1 VAHPDAELHHERPV
15 EAEARADR
23 GDVLGGRGV
32 SREDR
37 RRVAR
42 GEPQQEEDED
52 GDDEEDRDGPQQP
65 PCDEVGQ
72 FFLMFQ

>member
-1 VAHPDAELHHERPV
+1 VAHPDAELRDERPV
-15 EAEARADR
+15 EAEARPDR
-23 GDVLGGRGV
+23 GDILGGRRV
-32 SREDR
+32 PCEDR

-42 GEPQQEEDED
+42 REPQQEEDKD
-52 GDDEEDRDGPQQP
+52 GDDEEDRNGPQQP